1 MFLRRFSRTVQ
12 LGSLLTLTACGAR
25 SALLDKI
32 PPAPPPMDT
41 NRPDAVVT
49 DAPADARPD
58 VRPDAAR
65 PEVTVACPA
74 PLRSTQTLTGM
85 LAATASSNVGRP
97 LTYQWELTRRPMDS
111 MATLTNETTPTASVR
126 FDVGGEFRFRFTAR
140 DDLGNM
146 ASCETRADVE
156 SAIDLLCPN
165 DQSNFQGATVPLES
179 RARSRLMLPVTLQ
192 WEVQTRPMGS
202 SSAPVPPD
210 NTSSRMVLD
219 ALGDWR
225 LRLVARDSAGNAA
238 SCITNLHADPDVI
251 ATCPPDTNSRPFST
265 VNLTAMAQSRTMR
278 PLTYRWEIVEQ
289 PITSTA
295 MLRSP
300 NTITTPFTFDVAGN
314 WTYRFTA
321 TNDRGNS
328 AFCTTRALAASEEA
342 IRVEIVWNTD
352 RANPNCNIANPGGN
366 RCGDIDLHLANTALN
381 MGQWGN
387 APMNSTCFYGNCR
400 CGMPGEICTDPMAV
414 EWEPA
419 GVVNNPQL
427 DVDHTDDLPGPE
439 NINIVRAA
447 AGGSYDVGVH
457 VYRLDQGLTTPVV
470 ARVYCGG
477 SVVFESEPVRMG
489 PFRGSPNNSDLWI
502 VGRIT
507 TQVGGCTFARCGSP
521 GNLSAC
527 IRPQDQWGR

>member
-1 MFLRRFSRTVQ
+1 MMLHLRRT
-12 LGSLLTLTACGAR
+12 LLLASTLALAACGAR
-25 SALLDKI
+25 SALLDKT
-32 PPAPPPMDT
+32 PPPPPGMDVVPT
-41 NRPDAVVT
+41 DAVA
-49 DAPADARPD
+49 DARVDSRADARPD
-58 VRPDAAR
+58 AVAAM
-65 PEVTVACPA
+65 VTVACPA
-74 PLRSTQTLTGM
+74 PIRSTQTRTEMLT
-85 LAATASSNVGRP
+85 ASASSNVGLP
-97 LTYQWELTRRPMDS
+97 LTYQWELTNRPMDS
-111 MATLTNETTPTASVR
+111 AAMLTSTNTLATSIR

-140 DDLGNM
+140 DSQGNM

-165 DQSNFQGATVPLES
+165 DQSNFQGAVVPLES
-179 RARSRLMLPVTLQ
+179 RARSRLMLPITLR

-202 SSAPVPPD
+202 SANPTPIDS
-210 NTSSRMVLD
+210 TSSRMTLD
-219 ALGDWR
+219 GLGDWR
-225 LRLVARDSAGNAA
+225 LQLTARDSAGNSAT
-238 SCITNLHADPDVI
+238 CRTNLHADPDVI
-251 ATCPPDTNSRPFST
+251 VTCPPDTNSRPFST
-265 VNLTAMAQSRTMR
+265 VTLTGMAQSRTMR

-300 NTITTPFTFDVAGN
+300 NTISTPFTFDVAGN

-352 RANPNCNIANPGGN
+352 RSNPACAVPNPGSN
-366 RCGDIDLHLANTALN
+366 SCGDIDLHVANTAVN
-381 MGQWGN
+381 QGRWGGM
-387 APMNSTCFYGNCR
+387 APANSTCFYANCR
-400 CGMPGEICTDPMAV
+400 CGMPGEICMDPMAID
-414 EWEPA
+414 WDPA

-457 VYRLDQGLTTPVV
+457 VYRLAAGITTPVV

-489 PFRGSPNNSDLWI
+489 PYRNSPEQSDLWI

-507 TQVGGCTFARCGSP
+507 TAVGGCTFARCGSP
-521 GNLSAC
+521 GNLSSC
-527 IRPQDQWGR
+527 IRPQNQWGR

>member
-1 MFLRRFSRTVQ
+1 MILRRTIL
-12 LGSLLTLTACGAR
+12 LGSMLSLTACGAR
-25 SALLDKI
+25 SALLDKT
-32 PPAPPPMDT
+32 PPPPPPLDVVRT
-41 NRPDAVVT
+41 DAVADVLRDSRPDSLPDAV
-49 DAPADARPD
+49 APT
-58 VRPDAAR
+58 
-65 PEVTVACPA
+65 VTVACPA
-74 PLRSTQTLTGM
+74 PIRSTQTLTVP
-85 LAATASSNVGRP
+85 LAGSASSNVGRP

-111 MATLTNETTPTASVR
+111 MASLTAETTATASIR

-165 DQSNFQGATVPLES
+165 DQSNFQGATVPLEA
-179 RARSRLMLPVTLQ
+179 RARSRLMRPVTVR
-192 WEVQTRPMGS
+192 WEVQTRPAGS
-202 SSAPVPPD
+202 SANPTPID

-225 LRLVARDSAGNAA
+225 LRLTARDSEGNTA
-238 SCITNLHADPDVI
+238 SCQTNLHADPDVI
-251 ATCPPDTNSRPFST
+251 VMCPPDTNSRPFAM
-265 VNLTAMAQSRTMR
+265 VNLMGQAQSRTMR
-278 PLTYRWEIVEQ
+278 PLTYRWEIVDR

-300 NTITTPFTFDVAGN
+300 NTIASQFTFDVAGN

-328 AFCTTRALAASEEA
+328 AFCTTRALSASEEA

-352 RANPNCNIANPGGN
+352 RSNPACDIANPGGN
-366 RCGDIDLHLANTALN
+366 RCGDIDLHVANTALN
-381 MGQWGN
+381 MGRWGGTAPNN
-387 APMNSTCFYGNCR
+387 ATCFYANCR
-400 CGMPGEICTDPMAV
+400 CGMPGEICTDPMAI
-414 EWEPA
+414 EWDPA
-419 GVVNNPQL
+419 GVINNPQL

-457 VYRLDQGLTTPVV
+457 VFRLDESRTTPVV

-477 SVVFESEPVRMG
+477 SVVFESEPVRLG
-489 PFRGSPNNSDLWI
+489 PYRNSPDGSDLWI

-507 TQVGGCTFARCGSP
+507 TQIGGCTFARCGSP

-527 IRPQDQWGR
+527 IRPQNAWGR